1 RPTSKPPRFD
11 ASIWRLISMTDAS
24 VTIGGTESLPPA
36 VRSSAVMLEN
46 RSNQNSANTVNDVAV
61 VNNTDLV
68 IPGQCNRLSVRACEN
83 RSARSS
89 SVACNGLAVG
99 CTFNGEAPGAVYGH
113 HSARR

>member
-1 RPTSKPPRFD
+1 
-11 ASIWRLISMTDAS
+11 MTDAS

-68 IPGQCNRLSVRACEN
+68 IPGQCNRPSVGSRVHSGT
-83 RSARSS
+83 RSRTGTP
-89 SVACNGLAVG
+89 NGLAVVR
-99 CTFNGEAPGAVYGH
+99 TLNGEAPGAVHGH
-113 HSARR
+113 HSARRLVANAP